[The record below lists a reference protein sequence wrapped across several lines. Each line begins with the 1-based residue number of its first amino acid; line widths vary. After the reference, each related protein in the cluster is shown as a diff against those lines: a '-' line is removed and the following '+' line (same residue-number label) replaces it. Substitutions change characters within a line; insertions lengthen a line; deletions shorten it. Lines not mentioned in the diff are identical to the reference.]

1 MRARQRK
8 WSRSCRKAQFGFDD
22 YLESMNQMKNM
33 GGLSKIL
40 SMMPGMGGAQMKH
53 AGGCHG

>member
-8 WSRSCRKAQFGFDD
+8 WSRSCSKAQFGFDD

-33 GGLSKIL
+33 GGISKY
-40 SMMPGMGGAQMKH
+40 PEHDARYGRRADE
-53 AGGCHG
+53 AD